1 MSRPFVVAL
10 LVGGHDEDGYH
21 LVHTDPSGTAV
32 QYKAKAIGSGS
43 EGAQT
48 ALQEEYRD
56 DLTLKEAETL
66 ALKTLK
72 AVIEEK
78 VNTTNVDVS
87 IVAPTYKKYSNDQ
100 IQEIIDR
107 L

>member
-1 MSRPFVVAL
+1 MAL
-10 LVGGHDEDGYH
+10 LVAEKTRDGYH

-32 QYKAKAIGSGS
+32 SYKAKAIGSGS
-43 EGAQT
+43 EGQT

-72 AVIEEK
+72 AVMEEK
-78 VNTTNVDVS
+78 INVKNVDMAS
-87 IVAPTYKKYSNDQ
+87 VAPTYAKYQDAA

>member
-1 MSRPFVVAL
+1 M
-10 LVGGHDEDGYH
+10 
-21 LVHTDPSGTAV
+21 VHTDPSGTAM

-48 ALQEEYRD
+48 ALQEEYRE

-72 AVIEEK
+72 AVMEEK
-78 VNTTNVDVS
+78 VNVTNVDVAR
-87 IVAPTYKKYSNDQ
+87 IAPNYVKYSDPE

>member
-1 MSRPFVVAL
+1 MKMVRPAGVRTHSRRPR
-10 LVGGHDEDGYH
+10 
-21 LVHTDPSGTAV
+21 
-32 QYKAKAIGSGS
+32 KKI
-43 EGAQT
+43 T

-72 AVIEEK
+72 AVMEEK
-78 VNTTNVDVS
+78 INVKNVDMAS
-87 IVAPTYKKYSNDQ
+87 VAPTYAKYQDAA

>member
-1 MSRPFVVAL
+1 
-10 LVGGHDEDGYH
+10 
-21 LVHTDPSGTAV
+21 
-32 QYKAKAIGSGS
+32 
-43 EGAQT
+43 
-48 ALQEEYRD
+48 LQEEYRD

-72 AVIEEK
+72 AVMEEK